1 MSLDQIKVI
10 AFDADDTLWVNE
22 PLFQQTEQKFCDMLE
37 EFLPSHTVSREL
49 LQVEIANMKLYGYGI
64 KAFMLSMIET
74 AIKVTAGNI
83 KPDAITRIIE
93 LGKEIL
99 DAPVELI
106 DGVEDVLKTLNGNYR
121 VIMATKGD
129 LLDQE
134 RKLFKSGLAKYF
146 HHTEIVSEKH
156 EDEYRRI
163 IRHLDVEPHEF
174 LMVGNS
180 LKSDI
185 LPILNIGGHAFH
197 VPFHT
202 TWELEKVDVEIE
214 HERFRSLTRIS
225 EVLEWT

>member
-49 LQVEIANMKLYGYGI
+49 LQVEIANMRLYGYGI

-146 HHTEIVSEKH
+146 PPHRDRIRKARGRIPPHHPPPRRRAASIPDGWQFIEVRYTAHI
-156 EDEYRRI
+156 EYWR
-163 IRHLDVEPHEF
+163 P
-174 LMVGNS
+174 
-180 LKSDI
+180 
-185 LPILNIGGHAFH
+185 
-197 VPFHT
+197 
-202 TWELEKVDVEIE
+202 
-214 HERFRSLTRIS
+214 RIS
-225 EVLEWT
+225 CAVSHHVGVGEGGCGD